1 MTSYRVEQI
10 TGASAVE
17 QNLLEELLNTE
28 QCRRKDRKIWGLKDY
43 LVFWRKRV
51 WFWKCYNLR
60 GGGHDPLCPPVQP
73 ALLRPWLTRTGL
85 ARAPRTVAA
94 RTFNSVSFGIE
105 QLVLSF
111 VYVYSFIF
119 VPFLLSADLPPR
131 LPIPRLPIQLAIGT
145 KTDKRRML
153 CTWKDCISNKK
164 GKYYQKPD
172 ILCYENKPCLLD

>member
-1 MTSYRVEQI
+1 M
-10 TGASAVE
+10 
-17 QNLLEELLNTE
+17 
-28 QCRRKDRKIWGLKDY
+28 
-43 LVFWRKRV
+43 
-51 WFWKCYNLR
+51 
-60 GGGHDPLCPPVQP
+60 
-73 ALLRPWLTRTGL
+73 
-85 ARAPRTVAA
+85 AA

-153 CTWKDCISNKK
+153 CAHERIVFQKRANIPKAGHIMFCMKTNYVCWTWEGVS
-164 GKYYQKPD
+164 
-172 ILCYENKPCLLD
+172 LVCYGQVG

>member
-1 MTSYRVEQI
+1 MTP
-10 TGASAVE
+10 SA
-17 QNLLEELLNTE
+17 
-28 QCRRKDRKIWGLKDY
+28 
-43 LVFWRKRV
+43 
-51 WFWKCYNLR
+51 
-60 GGGHDPLCPPVQP
+60 PPVQP

-94 RTFNSVSFGIE
+94 RTSIQLALELSSWCLASFM
-105 QLVLSF
+105 
-111 VYVYSFIF
+111 YNSFIF
-119 VPFLLSADLPPR
+119 VPFLLSVDLPPR

-172 ILCYENKPCLLD
+172 ILCYENKPCLPNLGLV